1 MKATELTDQVFT
13 EWIDLNLPSSHPFC
27 LSLWLSELSVVQ
39 TYFLLYFTY
48 FLFLFLYIERKLGE
62 KSVSSPFHL
71 LFSYL
76 TIFDNTYFIQKQS
89 SSNNRRYESYMQ
101 FPSLCDINVWNCN
114 IYFLDVL
121 KEKLEACVLVPA
133 LCRTKV
139 NLFIKWTHC
148 PWYFTFSEAIKR
160 HNDI

>member
-1 MKATELTDQVFT
+1 MKWKLQKWLTK
-13 EWIDLNLPSSHPFC
+13 SSQ
-27 LSLWLSELSVVQ
+27 SELISISPPVILFIFFFGDCQ
-39 TYFLLYFTY
+39 NCQLFRLIFCYILPTSYFYFSI
-48 FLFLFLYIERKLGE
+48 LRGNWVK

-76 TIFDNTYFIQKQS
+76 TIFGNTYFIQKQS

-121 KEKLEACVLVPA
+121 KEKLV
-133 LCRTKV
+133 
-139 NLFIKWTHC
+139 
-148 PWYFTFSEAIKR
+148 S
-160 HNDI
+160 